1 MTKDY
6 LYIVKSNSVLL
17 CENLDGTFDI
27 TDNYFNV
34 ITTIKV
40 SRDIVQ
46 KYNEIF
52 RSINIEEVNEIVRI
66 RLSRK
71 FNRKYLQYVLVSNEY
86 NVDIDAIKSVVFKNS
101 NSNDYTIENLE
112 FTLFD
117 NTIEKLYIPMSL
129 LKHDDILSIKLKDRV
144 NGYNTIFY
152 NIGNAV
158 LIVFRNNKTKRL
170 IQTKVD
176 HETYDKIKDFRLTPK
191 LNNSGNFYIEILLS
205 NSKTEKLHR
214 FIIKPKAH
222 TQVDHIDRDTL
233 NNLKEN
239 LREVTAQENCMNR
252 GVFSSNTS
260 NKPGVSYNKNNHT
273 WDAYIIFKGKKTS
286 KTFSINKF
294 GNKNAFKRACDYRD
308 ELEAIYNF
316 KPHDV

>member
-27 TDNYFNV
+27 TDNYFN
-34 ITTIKV
+34 
-40 SRDIVQ
+40 
-46 KYNEIF
+46 
-52 RSINIEEVNEIVRI
+52 
-66 RLSRK
+66 
-71 FNRKYLQYVLVSNEY
+71 
-86 NVDIDAIKSVVFKNS
+86 
-101 NSNDYTIENLE
+101 
-112 FTLFD
+112 
-117 NTIEKLYIPMSL
+117 
-129 LKHDDILSIKLKDRV
+129 
-144 NGYNTIFY
+144 
-152 NIGNAV
+152 
-158 LIVFRNNKTKRL
+158 
-170 IQTKVD
+170 
-176 HETYDKIKDFRLTPK
+176 
-191 LNNSGNFYIEILLS
+191 
-205 NSKTEKLHR
+205 
-214 FIIKPKAH
+214 
-222 TQVDHIDRDTL
+222 
-233 NNLKEN
+233 KEN